1 MDLRDYDSRRY
12 AIRYVHAVS
21 AVLGALD
28 QAPVSSIPLA
38 VPYAEGLYKLMAYK
52 DEYEVARLLLLDSA
66 GEAVDRQ
73 FGEGTKITWK
83 LHPPIL
89 RALGMRSKISLGP
102 WSRPA
107 LVALRGMKGLRGT
120 WADPFG
126 ATTMRRLERL
136 LISAYEEMARQAVS
150 AATADN
156 EAGLRELLASPEI
169 IRGYEF
175 VKLANV
181 RRWCDEVD
189 RLAAAADLGS
199 WGLNVVLR
207 GLSRAGPV
215 LLARSRI
222 WPQFDDLPGCVTVRG
237 GPGPALPRTRCGWP
251 PG

>member
-1 MDLRDYDSRRY
+1 MDLRDYDSTRY
-12 AIRYVHAVS
+12 AIRYVHTVS
-21 AVLGALD
+21 AVLGGLD
-28 QAPVSSIPLA
+28 QAPVSAIPLA
-38 VPYAEGLYKLMAYK
+38 VAYAEGLYKLMAYK

-66 GEAVDRQ
+66 REAVDRQ
-73 FGEGTKITWK
+73 FGEGTKIAWK

-126 ATTMRRLERL
+126 ATTVRRLERL

-150 AATADN
+150 AATANN
-156 EAGLRELLASPEI
+156 EAELRELLASPEI
-169 IRGYEF
+169 IRGYEH

-189 RLAAAADLGS
+189 RLAAAADLSYRVGAEIRELAGS
-199 WGLNVVLR
+199 
-207 GLSRAGPV
+207 
-215 LLARSRI
+215 
-222 WPQFDDLPGCVTVRG
+222 
-237 GPGPALPRTRCGWP
+237 
-251 PG
+251 